1 MSLSR
6 AEDPEGAENED
17 CHYLARRTQRILYQ
31 WWPIDVW
38 SMRDALWLARGGILQ
53 CHLSIVNFQF
63 SIIL

>member
-17 CHYLARRTQRILYQ
+17 CHYLAQRTQRILYQ

-38 SMRDALWLARGGILQ
+38 VNAR
-53 CHLSIVNFQF
+53 CAVARARRYFAM
-63 SIIL
+63 SIIHC